1 MSMGERALIAAI
13 EGLLERRHGSRVVRW
28 IGDDAAVVRADGVQ
42 VVSLDVM
49 VDGTHFRLGPHCTA
63 ADAGHRALA
72 GALSDVAAMGARP
85 GEAYLGVTL
94 PPGMDSG
101 EVLALHAAAE
111 ALAADTGFTIAG
123 GDIVSGPALSL
134 AVTVTGWADSQEAV
148 VGRDG
153 ARPGDLVGV
162 TGTLGDSAAGLAI
175 LEGRAAGSAELV
187 RRHLRPR
194 PRIREGLALAA
205 AGAHAMLD
213 LSDGLATDARHLAA
227 ASGVQVVIDAEAL
240 PISAS
245 LREVAERLGVAASQL
260 AATGGEDYEL
270 CVCLPE
276 DAARGLGDDCDI
288 TWIGEVRA
296 GDGGV
301 AWRNAPA
308 SARDWSGWEH

>member
-1 MSMGERALIAAI
+1 MRERALIAAI
-13 EGLLERRHGSRVVRW
+13 EELLGRRPGSRVVRW

-49 VDGTHFRLGPHCTA
+49 VDGTHFRLGPQCTP

-72 GALSDVAAMGARP
+72 AALSDVAAMGAHP

-94 PPGMDSG
+94 PPGMDAAA
-101 EVLALHAAAE
+101 VLALHEAAE

-123 GDIVSGPALSL
+123 GDIVSGPALSI
-134 AVTVTGWADSQEAV
+134 AVTVTGWASSPQAV

-175 LEGRAAGSAELV
+175 LEGRAMGAPELV

-194 PRIREGLALAA
+194 PRIREGLALAG

-213 LSDGLATDARHLAA
+213 LSDGLATDARHLAVA
-227 ASGVQVVIDAEAL
+227 GGVELAIDVDAL
-240 PISAS
+240 PISAA
-245 LREVAERLGVAASQL
+245 LRGVAEALCVAPAQL

-270 CVCLPE
+270 CVCVPE
-276 DAARGLGDDCDI
+276 AAARELDGDCDI
-288 TWIGEVRA
+288 TWIGEVRP
-296 GDGGV
+296 GDGTI
-301 AWRNAPA
+301 AWRNAPG
-308 SARDWSGWEH
+308 SAREWSGWEH

>member
-1 MSMGERALIAAI
+1 MSMRERALIAAI
-13 EGLLERRHGSRVVRW
+13 EGRLGMRPGARVIRW

-49 VDGTHFRLGPHCTA
+49 VDGTHFRLGPRCST

-72 GALSDVAAMGARP
+72 GALSDIAAMGAQP

-94 PPGMDSG
+94 PAGLDA
-101 EVLALHAAAE
+101 EAVLALHDAAE
-111 ALAADTGFTIAG
+111 ALASETGFTIAG
-123 GDIVSGPALSL
+123 GDIVSGPALSI
-134 AVTVTGWADSQEAV
+134 AVTVTGWAASPEAV

-153 ARPGDLVGV
+153 ARPGDLIGV

-175 LEGRAAGSAELV
+175 LEGRVPGGDELV
-187 RRHLRPR
+187 QRHLRPR
-194 PRIREGLALAA
+194 PRLREGLALAA

-227 ASGVQVVIDAEAL
+227 ASGVELVLDAAAL
-240 PISAS
+240 PVSPA
-245 LREVAERLGVAASQL
+245 LRDVADRLGLDARQL

-270 CVCLPE
+270 CFSMARAAAQAFG
-276 DAARGLGDDCDI
+276 DAGDI
-288 TWIGEVRA
+288 TWIGEVQA
-296 GDGGV
+296 GDGV
-301 AWRNAPA
+301 IAWRNAPP

>member
-1 MSMGERALIAAI
+1 MSLGERALIAAI
-13 EGLLERRHGSRVVRW
+13 EGRLAQRAGSRVLRW

-49 VDGTHFRLGPHCTA
+49 VDGTHFRLGPRCTT

-72 GALSDVAAMGARP
+72 GALSDIAAMGAQP

-94 PPGMDSG
+94 PTGMGADA
-101 EVLALHAAAE
+101 VLALHEAAE

-123 GDIVSGPALSL
+123 GDLVSGPALSI
-134 AVTVTGWADSQEAV
+134 AATVTGWAASAQAV
-148 VGRDG
+148 IGRDG
-153 ARPGDLVGV
+153 ARPGDLVAV

-175 LEGRAAGSAELV
+175 LEQRASGGDELV

-227 ASGVQVVIDAEAL
+227 ASGVDLVIDADAL
-240 PISAS
+240 PVSPA
-245 LREVAERLGVAASQL
+245 LREVADSLGLAASQL

-276 DAARGLGDDCDI
+276 AAARGLGNECPI
-288 TWIGEVRA
+288 TVIGEVRP
-296 GDGGV
+296 GDGGL
-301 AWRNAPA
+301 AWRNAPEA
-308 SARDWSGWEH
+308 ARDWSGWEH

>member
-13 EGLLERRHGSRVVRW
+13 ERRLGMRPGARVIRW

-49 VDGTHFRLGPHCTA
+49 VDGTHFRLGPRCSA

-72 GALSDVAAMGARP
+72 GALSDIAAMGARP

-94 PPGMDSG
+94 PAGLDADA
-101 EVLALHAAAE
+101 VLALHDAAE
-111 ALAADTGFTIAG
+111 ALAADSGFTIAG
-123 GDIVSGPALSL
+123 GDIVTGPALSI
-134 AVTVTGWADSQEAV
+134 AVTVTGWAASAEEV

-153 ARPGDLVGV
+153 ARPGDLIGV
-162 TGTLGDSAAGLAI
+162 TGTLGDSGAGLAI
-175 LEGRAAGSAELV
+175 LEGRVAGADELV
-187 RRHLRPR
+187 ERHLRPR

-213 LSDGLATDARHLAA
+213 LSDGLATDGRHLAA
-227 ASGVQVVIDAEAL
+227 ASGVELVIDASAL
-240 PISAS
+240 PVSAS
-245 LREVAERLGVAASQL
+245 LREVADRLGVDARQM

-270 CVCLPE
+270 CVCMNRPSAE
-276 DAARGLGDDCDI
+276 ALGDAGDV

-296 GDGGV
+296 GDGGI
-301 AWRNAPA
+301 AWLNAPP
-308 SARDWSGWEH
+308 SAGDWSGWEH

>member
-1 MSMGERALIAAI
+1 MSLGERALIAAI
-13 EGLLERRHGSRVVRW
+13 QQRLSRRPGARVVRW
-28 IGDDAAVVRADGVQ
+28 IGDDAAVVCADGAQ

-49 VDGTHFRLGPHCTA
+49 VDGTHFRLGPRCSA

-72 GALSDVAAMGARP
+72 GALSDIAAMGARP
-85 GEAYLGVTL
+85 GEAYLGITL
-94 PPGMDSG
+94 PPGMGTDD
-101 EVLALHAAAE
+101 VLALHEAAE

-123 GDIVSGPALSL
+123 GDIVSGPALSI
-134 AVTVTGWADSQEAV
+134 AVTVTGWASSPRAV

-153 ARPGDLVGV
+153 AQPGDLVGV

-175 LEGRAAGSAELV
+175 LEGRVEGPDELIG
-187 RRHLRPR
+187 RHLRPR

-213 LSDGLATDARHLAA
+213 LSDGLATDARHLSV
-227 ASGVQVVIDAEAL
+227 ASGVELVIDADAL
-240 PISAS
+240 PVSPALRGVAAS
-245 LREVAERLGVAASQL
+245 LGVPASQL

-276 DAARGLGDDCDI
+276 GAARALGDECAL

-296 GDGGV
+296 GDGGI
-301 AWRNAPA
+301 AWRNAPE
-308 SARDWSGWEH
+308 SARGWSGWEH